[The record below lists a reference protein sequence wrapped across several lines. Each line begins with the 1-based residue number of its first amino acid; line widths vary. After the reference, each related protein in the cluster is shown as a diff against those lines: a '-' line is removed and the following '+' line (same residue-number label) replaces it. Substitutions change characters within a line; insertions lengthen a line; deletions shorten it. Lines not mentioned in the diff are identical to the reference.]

1 LGFVKSRQAVSTLMG
16 VLVVVVIAAV
26 VVGVVIAYSFLPG
39 NLQTQEFN
47 FEGFT
52 EVDVGGAF
60 QVTITQG
67 SSYSIVITAD
77 ERIFDDIEVTQT
89 GNTLSIGMEPGIDFG
104 IHVREAEIVMPTLQR
119 LVLSGATKGT
129 ATGFNSTNTLRL
141 NVSGASSLQVNN
153 VYTGNLEVNLS
164 GASTLTAQGSGDDLE
179 VHASGASNSDLTNFP
194 VNDAFVDVSGA
205 SQATVNLTGILD
217 VQASGAS
224 SVHYIGEPTLGVIN
238 TSGASTVNK
247 R

>member
-1 LGFVKSRQAVSTLMG
+1 
-16 VLVVVVIAAV
+16 
-26 VVGVVIAYSFLPG
+26 
-39 NLQTQEFN
+39 
-47 FEGFT
+47 
-52 EVDVGGAF
+52 
-60 QVTITQG
+60 
-67 SSYSIVITAD
+67 
-77 ERIFDDIEVTQT
+77 
-89 GNTLSIGMEPGIDFG
+89 
-104 IHVREAEIVMPTLQR
+104 
-119 LVLSGATKGT
+119 
-129 ATGFNSTNTLRL
+129 
-141 NVSGASSLQVNN
+141 
-153 VYTGNLEVNLS
+153 VNLS

-179 VHASGASNSDLTNFP
+179 VHASGASNSDLTSFL